1 MRLTPK
7 ETDKLMLHLA
17 GTLAKE
23 RKDRGLKLNYPEAI
37 AYISSELL
45 ELARDGHSVTELMSM
60 GAKMLTSED
69 VMDGVPEMIHEI
81 QLEATFP
88 DGTKLV
94 TVHQPITGNGAVKP
108 GEILTE
114 EGEIELNAGKDKAQI
129 TVTNTADR
137 PIQVGSHFHFFEV
150 NKALEFNRNLA
161 YGMRL
166 DIPAGTSVRFEPG
179 ESKRVELVEIGGTR
193 EGYGLNG
200 LVEGS
205 MDEEEIKKK
214 ALKKA
219 AELGFK
225 GVEADE

>member
-150 NKALEFNRNLA
+150 NRCLEFDRKEA
-161 YGMRL
+161 FGFRL
-166 DIPAGTSVRFEPG
+166 DIPSGTSVRFEPG
-179 ESKRVELVEIGGTR
+179 EKRLVRLVALGGKKVV
-193 EGYGLNG
+193 YGCNDLTVGEAIPEN
-200 LVEGS
+200 L
-205 MDEEEIKKK
+205 DR
-214 ALKKA
+214 ALERARAKQMR
-219 AELGFK
+219 GI
-225 GVEADE
+225 